1 MRVIEN
7 LDVRV
12 SVKVIIPEHVLY
24 TDIIKK
30 AKKLVVLD
38 RLSQQV

>member
-1 MRVIEN
+1 MRVSEN

-24 TDIIKK
+24 TDTIKK
-30 AKKLVVLD
+30 AKKLVILD
-38 RLSQQV
+38 RLSQSI